1 MAIVTN
7 FGDFKPTNESTE
19 SKHLYWNGIGKHQEE
34 YDNLYAELVGN
45 SGSSETLNGELIRA
59 ASRLYHEN
67 FNNGNCNAKSDNYD
81 DCSHC
86 SGSGEVEAQSYDD
99 DEEDAGYEECPECW
113 GEGKIEDD
121 AEVSE
126 FYAKFL
132 DIIEEN
138 VPEARRT
145 IDAVRNIIT
154 TGNGDESAYDTLID
168 QVVEHVLKSEDQP
181 LPEGYERD

>member
-86 SGSGEVEAQSYDD
+86 SGSGEVEKNDYDEEYDD
-99 DEEDAGYEECPECW
+99 SEYEECPECW

-145 IDAVRNIIT
+145 VDAVRNIIM
-154 TGNGDESAYDTLID
+154 TGNGNESAYDTLID
-168 QVVEHVLKSEDQP
+168 QVVEHVLNNEDQP

>member
-81 DCSHC
+81 YCSHC
-86 SGSGEVEAQSYDD
+86 SGSGEVEAQSYD

-145 IDAVRNIIT
+145 VDAVRNIIT
-154 TGNGDESAYDTLID
+154 TGNGNESAYDTLID

>member
-7 FGDFKPTNESTE
+7 FNDFSINESAG
-19 SKHLYWNGIGKHQEE
+19 SKHLYWNGEGKHQEE
-34 YDNLYAELVGN
+34 YDRLYAELVGS

-67 FNNGNCNAKSDNYD
+67 FNNGNFNAKSDNYD

-99 DEEDAGYEECPECW
+99 EEETGYEECPECW

-145 IDAVRNIIT
+145 IAEVRNIIM
-154 TGNGDESAYDTLID
+154 TGNGNESAYDTLID
-168 QVVEHVLKSEDQP
+168 QVVEHVLKTEDQP
-181 LPEGYERD
+181 LPADYDRD